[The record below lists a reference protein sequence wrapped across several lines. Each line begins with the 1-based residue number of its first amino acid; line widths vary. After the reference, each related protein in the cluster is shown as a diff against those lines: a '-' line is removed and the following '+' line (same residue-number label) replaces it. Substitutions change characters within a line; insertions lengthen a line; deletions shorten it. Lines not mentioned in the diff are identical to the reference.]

1 MFIEK
6 RMFGYVASSATSFLS
21 SGWESSDGPA
31 YVSLV
36 QLDDAPS

>member
-6 RMFGYVASSATSFLS
+6 RMFGYCVSSATSFLS
-21 SGWESSDGPA
+21 SGWLSSAGPA

>member
-6 RMFGYVASSATSFLS
+6 RMFGNCDSSATSFLS
-21 SGWESSDGPA
+21 SGWVSSPGPA